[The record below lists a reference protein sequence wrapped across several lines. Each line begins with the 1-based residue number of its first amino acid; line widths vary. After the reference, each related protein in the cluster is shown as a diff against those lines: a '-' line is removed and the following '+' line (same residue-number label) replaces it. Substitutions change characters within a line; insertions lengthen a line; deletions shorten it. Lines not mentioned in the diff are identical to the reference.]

1 MAGGSRANPNIRFP
15 TFQLNRLICAIAC
28 ANRLLR
34 ASSQGINSC
43 TTAPSGQKK
52 VMSLAMP
59 GGLFAKADK
68 ARENI
73 CFIASLH
80 HA

>member
-15 TFQLNRLICAIAC
+15 TFQLKRLICAIAC

-43 TTAPSGQKK
+43 ADGSVRPKEGY
-52 VMSLAMP
+52 VP
-59 GGLFAKADK
+59 GNAGSLFAKADK
-68 ARENI
+68 ARESPQSGL
-73 CFIASLH
+73 SL
-80 HA
+80 A

>member
-15 TFQLNRLICAIAC
+15 TFQLKRLICAIAC

-43 TTAPSGQKK
+43 
-52 VMSLAMP
+52 
-59 GGLFAKADK
+59 ADGSVRPK
-68 ARENI
+68 EGYVLGNAGRS
-73 CFIASLH
+73 FR
-80 HA
+80 